1 MAATTTERAAQAARV
16 IWDAWTAGGLLD
28 GLPDACRPATV
39 AEGFACQAELD
50 AFGGARR
57 GWKLAATGAGGR
69 AALGVDHPLA
79 GPLYERFET
88 PPGGR
93 LPVGRRM
100 GIAEAEFAFT
110 MAAALPARD
119 VPYQRADVL
128 AALGTFHPAIEAPD
142 TRYADHR
149 AAGAAQ
155 LLADAGLAGT
165 YAIGDPVGGY
175 DPASLPGH
183 ELTLIHNG
191 APIAEGRGATV
202 LGDPVEAV
210 RWLADE
216 LSRHG
221 RGLEAGD
228 VVLTGACAVIRE
240 YAAGDELTADFG
252 ALGGVS
258 VTLA

>member
-1 MAATTTERAAQAARV
+1 MAATATERAAQAARV
-16 IWDAWTAGGLLD
+16 IWDAWSAGALLD

-39 AEGFACQAELD
+39 ADGHACQAELD

-69 AALGVDHPLA
+69 AALGVDQPLA
-79 GPLYERFET
+79 GPLYARFET
-88 PPGGR
+88 APGGA

-110 MAAALPARD
+110 LAAALPARAI
-119 VPYQRADVL
+119 PYERGDVL
-128 AALGTFHPAIEAPD
+128 AALGAFHPAIEAPD

-155 LLADAGLAGT
+155 LVADAALAGS
-165 YAIGDPVGGY
+165 YALGEPVADY

-183 ELTLIHNG
+183 ELTLLHNG
-191 APIAEGRGATV
+191 APIAEGRGSTV

-210 RWLADE
+210 RWLANE

-221 RGLEAGD
+221 RGLAAGD
-228 VVLTGACAVIRE
+228 VVLTGACAVIRDH
-240 YAAGDELTADFG
+240 AAGDELTADFG
-252 ALGGVS
+252 ALGRIT